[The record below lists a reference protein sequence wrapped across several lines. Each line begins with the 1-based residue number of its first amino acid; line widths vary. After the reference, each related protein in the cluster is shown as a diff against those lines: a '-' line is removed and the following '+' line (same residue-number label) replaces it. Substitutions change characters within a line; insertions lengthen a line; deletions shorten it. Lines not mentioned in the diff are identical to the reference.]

1 MPQSYK
7 ITQNLGSYCAKMI
20 AGSFQPNSNRAR
32 VYTLCHGFFFFL
44 SILVD
49 IIETK
54 KFCEFEIPTP
64 FRFRVAA
71 IQNIGGVGA
80 KSELRNERP
89 LKGAI
94 SLKLNPLKQ
103 LKSLF

>member
-1 MPQSYK
+1 MSW
-7 ITQNLGSYCAKMI
+7 I
-20 AGSFQPNSNRAR
+20 
-32 VYTLCHGFFFFL
+32 FFLL

-54 KFCEFEIPTP
+54 KFCEFEISTL
-64 FRFRVAA
+64 FRFHVVA
-71 IQNIGGVGA
+71 IRNIGGVSA

-94 SLKLNPLKQ
+94 SLKLTPLKQ
-103 LKSLF
+103 